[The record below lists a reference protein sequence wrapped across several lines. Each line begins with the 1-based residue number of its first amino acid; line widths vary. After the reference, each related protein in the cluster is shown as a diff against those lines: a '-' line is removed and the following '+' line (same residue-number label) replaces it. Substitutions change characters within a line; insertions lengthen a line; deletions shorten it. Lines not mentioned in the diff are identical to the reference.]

1 MEDHM
6 SFHPY
11 LFFGGT
17 CREAFN
23 NYQKIFGGDLQVMT
37 MADAPPGEQPV
48 PAESADMV
56 MHASLS
62 YDGNLLM
69 GSDDPT
75 GGFDGVRGMQVAYS
89 APDAGEAKRAFDAL
103 AEGGTVTMPFS
114 ETFWSKGFGMCVD
127 RFGTPWMVD
136 TANPGQAS

>member
-1 MEDHM
+1 MT
-6 SFHPY
+6 FHPY

-17 CREAFN
+17 CRQAFTR
-23 NYQKIFGGDLQVMT
+23 YQEIFGGDLQVMT
-37 MADAPPGEQPV
+37 MADVPAGEEPV
-48 PAESADMV
+48 PAEHADMV
-56 MHASLS
+56 MHASLTS
-62 YDGNLLM
+62 EGILLM

-89 APDAGEAKRAFDAL
+89 APDPSEAKRAFDAL
-103 AEGGTVTMPFS
+103 AVGGTVTMPFS

-136 TANPGQAS
+136 TAGAPPTM